1 MKKAIVSPLC
11 SGLVIPGLGQIMN
24 QDLKKGGLLLGGVF
38 VLFIAGIIKLVH
50 LIHSIFRSGNM
61 GSSTPEMIMAR
72 LGEQNLTLLWVMT
85 ALFILL
91 WVYAVVDAYLGGRRI
106 DKMEKRSLVP

>member
-1 MKKAIVSPLC
+1 MKKAIASPLC

-50 LIHSIFRSGNM
+50 LIHSIFRSGSMDNLT
-61 GSSTPEMIMAR
+61 SEMIMAR
-72 LGEQNLTLLWVMT
+72 LGEQNLTLLWAMA
-85 ALFILL
+85 ALFVLL
-91 WVYAVVDAYLGGRRI
+91 WLYAVVDAYVEGRRI
-106 DKMEKRSLVP
+106 DKKEEESREP